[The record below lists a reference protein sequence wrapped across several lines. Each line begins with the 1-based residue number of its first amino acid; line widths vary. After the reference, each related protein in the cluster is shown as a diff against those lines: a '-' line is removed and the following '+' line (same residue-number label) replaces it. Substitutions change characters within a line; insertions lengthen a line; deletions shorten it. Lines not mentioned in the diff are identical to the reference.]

1 MRAVT
6 DPNKLVKQ
14 LQRRGPHRVLKGD
27 LGVAGLPG
35 VIYTPESGSNLP
47 AVAFAHDWVT
57 PAKRYRKTLEHLASW
72 GIVVA
77 APDTERGV
85 LGADGRLALDLGTA
99 LDVITEVRLGTGDI
113 TVNRTKRGVVGHGWG
128 TGAALIAAAADNRV
142 ESVAALFPA
151 PTSPQ
156 AEKAAVGT
164 SASAL
169 ILASAGDEHSMTSNA
184 GVLSL
189 RYAGPT
195 ELRIVPDAQA
205 GGLAEGISLRG
216 ALGAGGSDK
225 ATQRIVRALLTG
237 FLLGGLAEVKEF
249 QAFAEPGAD
258 LGDTSFVWDP
268 DAEPTKP
275 SAMQQLRSLV

>member
-1 MRAVT
+1 MT

-14 LQRRGPHRVLKGD
+14 LRRRGPHRVLKGD

-35 VIYTPESGSNLP
+35 LIYTPESGSNLP

-85 LGADGRLALDLGTA
+85 LAADGRLALDLGTA

-113 TVNRTKRGVVGHGWG
+113 TVNRTKRGVVGDGWG
-128 TGAALIAAAADNRV
+128 VGAALIAAAADSRI
-142 ESVAALFPA
+142 ESVAALFPS

-164 SASAL
+164 SANAL
-169 ILASAGDEHSMTSNA
+169 ILAAAGDEHSMSSNA

-225 ATQRIVRALLTG
+225 TTQRIVRALLTG

-249 QAFAEPGAD
+249 KDFAEPGAD

-268 DAEPTKP
+268 DAEPAEP
-275 SAMQQLRSLV
+275 SALQRLRSLV